1 MGSIQRTILNKFN
14 HKYRAHNY
22 IFSQSVA
29 YIYSITNNINQKK
42 YIGKTSQ
49 TNPYTRWKQHLQLA
63 RNKNNLQENNSAHSM
78 PIVRAIS
85 KYGESN
91 FKFRVLEECTEE
103 SVNEREEHYI
113 RKYNTADGAG
123 YNCTYGGDGIKKPK
137 KYWSNH
143 PSSKAVSCYTLDG
156 EWVRDYET
164 QGLAAA
170 ELNNGESKSSIKTC
184 IKGTTFQAFGY
195 RWAWKGEPLK
205 EVKNRVNRRGK
216 IYGVHPESGRKKMW
230 KSQADCAEDINNNR
244 KDNNSLTIALARNV
258 EGAKSMVQVKG
269 WYLFRDKHVANSDWK
284 KAERNTFDS
293 QRASELSAI
302 SAEKRKKPVRGV
314 NITTG
319 EEVRFDSISEAS
331 FFIKG
336 DKNYKAVANIKH
348 NIQNIKDGKTWS
360 YAFGY
365 KWYELT

>member
-1 MGSIQRTILNKFN
+1 M
-14 HKYRAHNY
+14 
-22 IFSQSVA
+22 A

-143 PSSKAVSCYTLDG
+143 PHSKAVSCYTLDG

-164 QGLAAA
+164 KGLAVADVG
-170 ELNNGESKSSIKTC
+170 NGKKSGAITAC

-195 RWAWKGEPLK
+195 RWALKGEQPK
-205 EVKNRVNRRGK
+205 CIEKRVNRRGK
-216 IYGVHPESGRKKMW
+216 IYGIHLESGRKKMW
-230 KSQADCAEDINNNR
+230 NSAADCAEEINNNR
-244 KDNNSLTIALARNV
+244 RDNNSLTIALARNV
-258 EGAKSMVQVKG
+258 KGAKSMTQVKG

-284 KAERNTFDS
+284 KAEPNRYDS
-293 QRASELSAI
+293 DGMKKLAAI
-302 SAEKRKKPVRGV
+302 SAEKRKKPIRGV
-314 NITTG
+314 SITTG

-336 DKNYKAVANIKH
+336 DKNYKAVSGIHK
-348 NIQNIKDGKTWS
+348 NIKDIKNGKTWTYS
-360 YAFGY
+360 FGY